1 MDQLENNNKVKLFL
15 LYKKIIDLGFYLMKI
30 KPNLKNQIFANIT
43 EVNTKSIQIHISE
56 VMPQHG
62 IYRQKSSFKSEVKL
76 PIRLGFNVL
85 IRCINCQMESY
96 SPLISKT

>member
-1 MDQLENNNKVKLFL
+1 MDKKENNNKMKLFL
-15 LYKKIIDLGFYLMKI
+15 LHKKIIDLGFQLMNI
-30 KPNLKNQIFANIT
+30 KPDFKDQIFTNIT
-43 EVNTKSIQIHISE
+43 EVNTKSIQSE
-56 VMPQHG
+56 VMLQHV
-62 IYRQKSSFKSEVKL
+62 IYRQKSSFKSVVKL